1 MMGRHSW
8 HRDVVSTS
16 MQLRVD
22 RMFARDRLWA
32 SAFVIA
38 LWIVLAFVYFA
49 VAGFIV
55 DGTAKIV
62 AAIAAILV
70 GVFNTASIAA
80 MISHYSHDKN
90 FIYELD
96 IKHLDAHR

>member
-1 MMGRHSW
+1 MAQDVAGR
-8 HRDVVSTS
+8 S
-16 MQLRVD
+16 MQERVD
-22 RMFARDRLWA
+22 SMFARDRLWA
-32 SAFVIA
+32 WGFVIV

-49 VAGFIV
+49 VAGHIV
-55 DGTAKIV
+55 DGTARIV

-96 IKHLDAHR
+96 IKHLDANR

>member
-1 MMGRHSW
+1 MAQ
-8 HRDVVSTS
+8 DVIGAS
-16 MQLRVD
+16 MQERVD

-32 SAFVIA
+32 WGFVIV

-49 VAGFIV
+49 VSGLIH
-55 DGTAKIV
+55 DGTAKVV
-62 AAIAAILV
+62 AAVAALLV

-90 FIYELD
+90 AIYELD
-96 IKHLDAHR
+96 IKHLDARR